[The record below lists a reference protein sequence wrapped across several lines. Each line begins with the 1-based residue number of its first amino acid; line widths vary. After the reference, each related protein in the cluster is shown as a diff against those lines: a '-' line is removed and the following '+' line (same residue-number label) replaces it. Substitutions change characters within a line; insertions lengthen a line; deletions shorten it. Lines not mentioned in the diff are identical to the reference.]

1 MKWDDI
7 DDMTKFVWIFLIWIF
22 IPLDAIILYKFKDFD
37 NILRN
42 FSILLFIEVVFL
54 LFAYRWI
61 KKKEWI

>member
-1 MKWDDI
+1 MDI

-22 IPLDAIILYKFKDFD
+22 IPLDAIILYRFKDFD

-54 LFAYRWI
+54 LFAYRGI
-61 KKKEWI
+61 KKKKWI

>member
-1 MKWDDI
+1 MDI

-22 IPLDAIILYKFKDFD
+22 IPLDAIILYRFKDFD

-61 KKKEWI
+61 KKKKWI

>member
-1 MKWDDI
+1 MDI

-22 IPLDAIILYKFKDFD
+22 IPLDAIILYRFKDFD

-42 FSILLFIEVVFL
+42 FSILLFIEVTFL

-61 KKKEWI
+61 KKKKWI

>member
-1 MKWDDI
+1 MDI
-7 DDMTKFVWIFLIWIF
+7 DDMTKFVWTFLIWIF

-42 FSILLFIEVVFL
+42 FSILLFIEVTFL

-61 KKKEWI
+61 KKKKWI

>member
-1 MKWDDI
+1 MDI

-42 FSILLFIEVVFL
+42 FSILLFIEVTFL

-61 KKKEWI
+61 KKKKWI

>member
-1 MKWDDI
+1 MDI

-22 IPLDAIILYKFKDFD
+22 IPLDAIILYRFKDFD

-61 KKKEWI
+61 KKKRWI